1 MELSVGGLVALMGI
15 PSAITGFAVWMLKR
29 WLEKREK
36 AAEDRNTALTEILVA
51 QVMQNNA
58 TLSLAEAT
66 AVAVS
71 RIPDAK
77 CNGDMHEALNAAR
90 EMKREQ
96 RELLTK
102 IGIKFAV
109 D

>member
-1 MELSVGGLVALMGI
+1 MNVTIGELIALMGI
-15 PSAITGFAVWMLKR
+15 PSAITGLAIWWLKR

-36 AAEDRNTALTEILVA
+36 AAEERNAALTEILVA

-66 AVAVS
+66 ARAVK
-71 RIPDAK
+71 RIPEAK
-77 CNGDMHEALNAAR
+77 CNGDMDSALEVANK
-90 EMKREQ
+90 MKHEQ
-96 RELLTK
+96 RQLLTK